1 MQLVIKDHLP
11 LQRAILLKQGPLS
24 FKFCCVL
31 CHLWIWQLFCLHSQT
46 NAEEVGEDSDDEDYE
61 SEETPLESYE
71 TPLDKDETEVD
82 EYQIFKNVLQ
92 SECIHFLLPDILTKI
107 WWSLKLEGFS

>member
-1 MQLVIKDHLP
+1 M
-11 LQRAILLKQGPLS
+11 
-24 FKFCCVL
+24 
-31 CHLWIWQLFCLHSQT
+31 
-46 NAEEVGEDSDDEDYE
+46 GEDSDDEDYE

-92 SECIHFLLPDILTKI
+92 SECIQFFLPDILTKI
-107 WWSLKLEGFS
+107 W